1 MPDQP
6 QFSIAGI
13 PVRVEPV
20 FLVIAALFGLQYANY
35 SVSLVFVWIAVT
47 FVSILVHEMGHAL
60 VLKAFGQP
68 SHIVLHGLGG
78 VTVGRQALTKSR
90 SIIVSLA
97 GALVALAVLWF
108 PARTLE
114 GSTWFAH
121 EDQLWVRGAV
131 IFTAFAN
138 LWWSVANLL
147 PIRPLDGGNVASEL
161 FGLPAA
167 RRISLVVAGGGGIWA
182 LTHHQQ
188 YAGFFALFLAFS
200 SWQEIANERGV
211 TPR

>member
-97 GALVALAVLWF
+97 GALVALATPGAPAAVLPMARQDSLRWRMQALLDGEAATA
-108 PARTLE
+108 PAPGRVWARTIPGLAA
-114 GSTWFAH
+114 STALIAWPAIQG
-121 EDQLWVRGAV
+121 QLMM
-131 IFTAFAN
+131 IFCNSAF
-138 LWWSVANLL
+138 
-147 PIRPLDGGNVASEL
+147 
-161 FGLPAA
+161 
-167 RRISLVVAGGGGIWA
+167 
-182 LTHHQQ
+182 
-188 YAGFFALFLAFS
+188 
-200 SWQEIANERGV
+200 
-211 TPR
+211 